1 MSNPNSNLNNL
12 FKLFKN
18 RPNYLTR
25 FLLDANAFNDSFLK
39 KIKSNSK
46 LSEDFKESELN
57 NYFNSIEDMKDYYSS
72 FINELDITKKKKSKE
87 QILEE
92 LTIKIKEA
100 IDNENYE
107 EAARIRDYMIRNNL
121 KKNKNQS
128 NLSECLDIK
137 KVNNHLKNKL

>member
-100 IDNENYE
+100 IDNENYV

-121 KKNKNQS
+121 KKNKN
-128 NLSECLDIK
+128 
-137 KVNNHLKNKL
+137 

>member
-39 KIKSNSK
+39 KVKNNSK
-46 LSEDFKESELN
+46 LSEDFNESELN

-72 FINELDITKKKKSKE
+72 FVNELDSTKKKKSKE

-100 IDNENYE
+100 INNENYE
-107 EAARIRDYMIRNNL
+107 EASRIRDYIIRNNL
-121 KKNKNQS
+121 KKK
-128 NLSECLDIK
+128 
-137 KVNNHLKNKL
+137 

>member
-1 MSNPNSNLNNL
+1 MSNPNSSLNNL

-25 FLLDANAFNDSFLK
+25 FLLDANAFNDSFLM
-39 KIKSNSK
+39 KIKNNSK
-46 LSEDFKESELN
+46 LSEDFNESELN

-72 FINELDITKKKKSKE
+72 FVNELDLNKKRKSKE

-121 KKNKNQS
+121 KKNKN
-128 NLSECLDIK
+128 
-137 KVNNHLKNKL
+137 

>member
-1 MSNPNSNLNNL
+1 MSNPKSNLNNL

-39 KIKSNSK
+39 KVKNNSK
-46 LSEDFKESELN
+46 LSEDFNESELN

-72 FINELDITKKKKSKE
+72 FINELDSTKKKKSKE

-100 IDNENYE
+100 INNENYE
-107 EAARIRDYMIRNNL
+107 EASRIRDYIIRNNL
-121 KKNKNQS
+121 KKK
-128 NLSECLDIK
+128 
-137 KVNNHLKNKL
+137 

>member
-121 KKNKNQS
+121 KKIRVEK
-128 NLSECLDIK
+128 E
-137 KVNNHLKNKL
+137 NNGESRNHR

>member
-1 MSNPNSNLNNL
+1 MSNSNSNLNNL

-18 RPNYLTR
+18 RPNHLTR
-25 FLLDANAFNDSFLK
+25 FLLDANAFNDSFLN
-39 KIKSNSK
+39 KIKNNSK
-46 LSEDFKESELN
+46 LSDEFNESELN

-72 FINELDITKKKKSKE
+72 FINELDITKKRKSKE

-92 LTIKIKEA
+92 LLIKIKEA

-121 KKNKNQS
+121 KKNKN
-128 NLSECLDIK
+128 
-137 KVNNHLKNKL
+137 

>member
-1 MSNPNSNLNNL
+1 MSNPKSNLNNL

-39 KIKSNSK
+39 KVKNNSK
-46 LSEDFKESELN
+46 LSEDFNESELN

-72 FINELDITKKKKSKE
+72 FINELDSTKKKKSKE

-100 IDNENYE
+100 INNENYE
-107 EAARIRDYMIRNNL
+107 EASRIRDYIIRNNL
-121 KKNKNQS
+121 K
-128 NLSECLDIK
+128 IK
-137 KVNNHLKNKL
+137 

>member
-100 IDNENYE
+100 IDNENYV